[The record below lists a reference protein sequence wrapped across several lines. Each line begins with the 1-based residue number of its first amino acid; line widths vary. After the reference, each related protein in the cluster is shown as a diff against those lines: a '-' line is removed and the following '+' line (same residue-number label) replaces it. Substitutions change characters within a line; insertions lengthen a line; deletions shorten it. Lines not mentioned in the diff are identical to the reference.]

1 MSDLRYCSIVPDVA
15 FVGENIGDVTQV
27 PLLHILLDRV
37 QWFLGV
43 DLKER
48 CTINNLNLGQQ
59 FTVLKSDIK
68 ATDVRN
74 QSVFQMI

>member
-1 MSDLRYCSIVPDVA
+1 MRKH
-15 FVGENIGDVTQV
+15 VGHVSEFA
-27 PLLHILLDRV
+27 LLHILLDRV